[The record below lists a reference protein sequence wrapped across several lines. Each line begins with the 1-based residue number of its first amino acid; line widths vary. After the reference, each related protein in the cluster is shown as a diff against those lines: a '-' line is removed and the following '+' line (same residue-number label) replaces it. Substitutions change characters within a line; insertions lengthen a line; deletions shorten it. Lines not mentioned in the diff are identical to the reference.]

1 MPEYVFMRKRGR
13 MESADFKEGVIL
25 PDGGYLPM
33 KEGHLH
39 TLMNVTGIPEA
50 KLWEMIPKDDSPLFW
65 LIAYTGCVITD
76 LNSSVGMKMTEAQRA
91 TYDSLV
97 TRGIITD
104 KYYDITEERKKRAEL
119 EKQRAAE

>member
-1 MPEYVFMRKRGR
+1 
-13 MESADFKEGVIL
+13 
-25 PDGGYLPM
+25 
-33 KEGHLH
+33 
-39 TLMNVTGIPEA
+39 
-50 KLWEMIPKDDSPLFW
+50 
-65 LIAYTGCVITD
+65 
-76 LNSSVGMKMTEAQRA
+76 MTEAQRA

>member
-1 MPEYVFMRKRGR
+1 

-104 KYYDITEERKKRAEL
+104 KYYDITEER
-119 EKQRAAE
+119 

>member
-1 MPEYVFMRKRGR
+1 

-65 LIAYTGCVITD
+65 LIAYHGFEFLRGNEND
-76 LNSSVGMKMTEAQRA
+76 GGTEGN
-91 TYDSLV
+91 L
-97 TRGIITD
+97 
-104 KYYDITEERKKRAEL
+104 
-119 EKQRAAE
+119 

>member
-1 MPEYVFMRKRGR
+1 

-97 TRGIITD
+97 ARGIITD

-119 EKQRAAE
+119 EKQHAAE